1 MQYSTEF
8 IKYLEAAITQ
18 RSFEQII
25 HDFMGLNLGDQA
37 NLLQQL
43 SLNSQVALIEHLP
56 QAARVFEFLSLAAQL
71 QIAKL
76 VPKSV
81 LVSLIESMHSDDSTD
96 LIKLLDPTL
105 QHYVF
110 EHLTLQK
117 QTQVRTLAAYA
128 EESAGAIM
136 SSDFVTVSP
145 DWSMQQVLEHLR
157 NTVTERETIYSI
169 YITDSLHKLV
179 GIISLREII
188 LAEPDTQVAALM
200 TTDLVLGHADEDQ
213 ESIVTKLSYYDLMAL
228 PIIDQQGH
236 LLGIVTYDD
245 AMDIAQQEATED
257 FLKSGAIESSPNLSI
272 KTAPIL
278 SLYRKRVFWLIILV
292 FGSLLSGIGIAH
304 FEDIIAA
311 NIVLVFFL
319 PLLVGSGG
327 NAGSQSATL
336 MVRALATGDVYFK
349 DWFYLIGRE
358 SLVACCLGASMAFAV
373 AILGY
378 IRGDSM
384 IALVLALSMM
394 GIVLLGCLIGMSLPF
409 ILNRFKMDP
418 ASASAPL
425 VTSICDAT
433 GVMVYLFIASQLLT
447 NVAA

>member
-81 LVSLIESMHSDDSTD
+81 LVSLIEAMHSDDSTD

-228 PIIDQQGH
+228 PIIDQQGY

-257 FLKSGAIESSPNLSI
+257 FLKSGAIESSPNLSN
-272 KTAPIL
+272 L
-278 SLYRKRVFWLIILV
+278 SSTK
-292 FGSLLSGIGIAH
+292 
-304 FEDIIAA
+304 
-311 NIVLVFFL
+311 
-319 PLLVGSGG
+319 
-327 NAGSQSATL
+327 
-336 MVRALATGDVYFK
+336 YF
-349 DWFYLIGRE
+349 
-358 SLVACCLGASMAFAV
+358 
-373 AILGY
+373 
-378 IRGDSM
+378 
-384 IALVLALSMM
+384 
-394 GIVLLGCLIGMSLPF
+394 
-409 ILNRFKMDP
+409 
-418 ASASAPL
+418 
-425 VTSICDAT
+425 
-433 GVMVYLFIASQLLT
+433 
-447 NVAA
+447 